1 MTYRSE
7 NFDLGGSVEVEGG
20 GRNLGREKT
29 ALLLDFLSWKD
40 ISIHCSRAE
49 IAALLHSEI

>member
-29 ALLLDFLSWKD
+29 ALLLDFFSWKD

-49 IAALLHSEI
+49 IAALLHSGI